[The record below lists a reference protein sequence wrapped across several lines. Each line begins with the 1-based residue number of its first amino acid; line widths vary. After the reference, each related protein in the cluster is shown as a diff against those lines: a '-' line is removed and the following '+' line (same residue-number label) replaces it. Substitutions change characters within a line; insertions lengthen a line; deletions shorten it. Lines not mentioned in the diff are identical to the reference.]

1 MFEATTTETVKKK
14 RAKLL
19 EATESYLS
27 EQDDLEAA
35 RHLDLVAALND
46 INDRVTIFWIILLV
60 LILVVGAICFLTL
73 GHVDRQ
79 KQIRS
84 VPEHTQG
91 TGIKDSGGNCCL
103 S

>member
-1 MFEATTTETVKKK
+1 MFEVKTIKKK
-14 RAKLL
+14 R
-19 EATESYLS
+19 
-27 EQDDLEAA
+27 
-35 RHLDLVAALND
+35 RHIELIAALND
-46 INDRVTIFWIILLV
+46 INDRVTFFGFVLLV
-60 LILVVGAICFLTL
+60 LTLIVVGAIAFLVL